1 MHLKPQMK
9 LARHLKKK
17 KTMNYHSKLRS
28 ENFDISLI
36 PLKLSADLWC
46 LAKSELIFYGRSLVI
61 SVLFYKIYQKNNY
74 NNFRSRFTR
83 RRVGL

>member
-9 LARHLKKK
+9 LTRHLKKN
-17 KTMNYHSKLRS
+17 TINYLSKLRS

-36 PLKLSADLWC
+36 RLKLSADVWC
-46 LAKSELIFYGRSLVI
+46 LAKSELIFHGRSLVI
-61 SVLFYKIYQKNNY
+61 LVLFYKIYQKNNY